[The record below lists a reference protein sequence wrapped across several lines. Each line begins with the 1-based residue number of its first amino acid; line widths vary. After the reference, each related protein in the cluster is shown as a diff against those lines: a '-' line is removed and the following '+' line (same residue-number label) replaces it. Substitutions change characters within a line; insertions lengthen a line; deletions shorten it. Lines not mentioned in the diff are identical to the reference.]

1 MQVMISCSVD
11 SSHSFILRGVISLI
25 SKVTEFKYQYYR
37 VQSLWGTLS
46 LLHSIHVQKTR
57 DTLSPIHDLHLTVHV
72 NPRNRTKKKKEEKKR
87 KRQFL
92 FRDAS
97 QPGRTTPEKCANKK
111 KKNTLME
118 TKKRG
123 DGIRKRNPKMKRTKK
138 VKV

>member
-1 MQVMISCSVD
+1 MFGRLE
-11 SSHSFILRGVISLI
+11 SFIHSEGRDLSHLKSNRIQISI
-25 SKVTEFKYQYYR
+25 YR

-72 NPRNRTKKKKEEKKR
+72 NPRNRAKKKKEEKKR

-111 KKNTLME
+111 KKKNTLME